1 MEFGSLVGG
10 GTEKGEEFLDWPP
23 RATRKTPNFSR
34 GLPIGRRGGSGSD
47 WNQTNR
53 KLEQGEEALPA
64 GVFFLPKMKLMAA
77 GGRAVEQEDDW
88 FPWIRA
94 AAAIPGRRAADES
107 YCPPSSPL
115 RVKLGIAGSL
125 FGMDGGLIR
134 CEGRKEKAF
143 AVAALVGSFC
153 RKRGLVWPAAAATRR
168 SSVLV
173 NADFSSHQ

>member
-77 GGRAVEQEDDW
+77 GGRWSKTTTGFLGSERRLR
-88 FPWIRA
+88 FRA
-94 AAAIPGRRAADES
+94 GEPLTNPTALP
-107 YCPPSSPL
+107 PL
-115 RVKLGIAGSL
+115 RCA
-125 FGMDGGLIR
+125 
-134 CEGRKEKAF
+134 
-143 AVAALVGSFC
+143 
-153 RKRGLVWPAAAATRR
+153 
-168 SSVLV
+168 
-173 NADFSSHQ
+173 

>member
-53 KLEQGEEALPA
+53 KLEQGEEAATCWGLLLA
-64 GVFFLPKMKLMAA
+64 EDEAHG
-77 GGRAVEQEDDW
+77 GGRAVEQDDDW
-88 FPWIRA
+88 FPRIRA

-115 RVKLGIAGSL
+115 RVELGIAGSL
-125 FGMDGGLIR
+125 LGM
-134 CEGRKEKAF
+134 
-143 AVAALVGSFC
+143 V
-153 RKRGLVWPAAAATRR
+153 
-168 SSVLV
+168 
-173 NADFSSHQ
+173 